1 MNNQV
6 TFKDFQNF
14 DIRVGKIVEVNDF
27 PKANKP
33 SYKLKLD
40 FGEDIGYKDSSAQ
53 ITELYSKEELKNK
66 IIIAVTNFP
75 PLQIADFISEVLVL
89 GIYTEDGVVLLS
101 PDKDVELGDKIG

>member
-1 MNNQV
+1 MEEQV
-6 TFKDFQNF
+6 TFEDFQKFN
-14 DIRVGKIVEVNDF
+14 IRVGKVVEVKEF

-53 ITELYSKEELKNK
+53 ITELYSKEDLKGK
-66 IIIAVTNFP
+66 KVIAITNFP

-89 GIYTEDGVVLLS
+89 GIYSKDGVVLLS
-101 PDKDVELGDKIG
+101 PDQDVEIGDKIG

>member
-6 TFKDFQNF
+6 TFEDFQKF
-14 DIRVGKIVEVNDF
+14 DIRVGIIVEVNDF

-53 ITELYSKEELKNK
+53 ITELYSKEDLKEK
-66 IIIAVTNFP
+66 KVIAITNFP

-89 GIYTEDGVVLLS
+89 GIYSKDGVVLLS
-101 PDKDVELGDKIG
+101 PDQEVEIGDKIG